1 MFNHI
6 NKFYYSVSLKIFSI
20 PALFFLLKITVLG
33 CVLLGITD
41 AYADDA
47 TDYLAGQKDMISK
60 NFGDGSTLV
69 YAAYMA
75 EIISAIAL
83 YIKSKNLLV
92 LVGLVIILI
101 FTKAGFAIALAQ
113 LK

>member
-1 MFNHI
+1 MSKYI
-6 NKFYYSVSLKIFSI
+6 NKFCYSVSLKIFSI
-20 PALFFLLKITVLG
+20 PALFVLLKVAVLG
-33 CVLLGITD
+33 SVLMGITD

-47 TDYLAGQKDMISK
+47 TDYLAGQKAMISK

-92 LVGLVIILI
+92 LVGLVVILI
-101 FTKAGFAIALAQ
+101 FTKAGFTLALAQ
-113 LK
+113 